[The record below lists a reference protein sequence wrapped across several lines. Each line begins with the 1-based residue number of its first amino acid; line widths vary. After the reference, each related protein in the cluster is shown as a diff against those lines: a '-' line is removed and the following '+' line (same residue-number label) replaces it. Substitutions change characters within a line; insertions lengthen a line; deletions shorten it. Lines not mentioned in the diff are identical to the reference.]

1 MAAAAALV
9 LCAAQGVAGAAAEA
23 KGPRLTRPVRAT
35 LADLA
40 PARTYTAPY
49 LLIDPENESRVFAAT
64 AELRSRVC
72 RLLRSDDRGQSWRIM
87 DETPSPK
94 SYPFCSTSAGML
106 TQTPMAWGRDSRLY
120 YAASGWDAQDGGPG
134 GSVSVVLGR
143 SDNLGE
149 SWTSSVVRDA
159 RGKTGPQTESHN
171 AVASLAVDAE
181 SASDDI
187 VYVGWRASYPQ
198 APPLPGGLR
207 ALRPPLV
214 AVSTD
219 GGKTFGQPVDVSSF
233 YKKTVK
239 GTDGADLPIGMGFTA
254 PSLALDDKGT
264 LYVLYPGAAPAAF
277 PPTAPAPAL
286 PMLLAKSTDR
296 GKTFTFTEV
305 GAPLKHNEGVQIL
318 KWSPE
323 GGDQGSLHMVYEDKP
338 DQTERS
344 ADRDIYYR
352 RSTDGGRTFHSPIK
366 LNDDDPTQLRV
377 QVTPNLSV
385 APDGRLD
392 ASWWDFRNDPG
403 TFVNDV
409 YMSTSTD
416 NGATWSKNVRVTDR
430 SINRKLGVWSN
441 GYDIRQPPGMA
452 ATDEITLLGWDD
464 TRLADSLT
472 EGQDIFTRAAQFEV
486 LGSSGVSAAGYVIAA
501 FIGVAAVGLILLV
514 VGLRRRG
521 DDKPAAPAPVER
533 REPAGTT

>member
-1 MAAAAALV
+1 MRRTLKTRMAAAAALA

-23 KGPRLTRPVRAT
+23 KGPRLTRPVQAT

-49 LLIDPENESRVFAAT
+49 LLVDPENDSRVFAAT

-72 RLLRSDDRGQSWRIM
+72 RLLRSDDSGQSWRIM

-94 SYPFCSTSAGML
+94 SYPFCSTSSGML

-120 YAASGWDAQDGGPG
+120 YAASGWDVQDGGPG

-149 SWTSSVVRDA
+149 SWTSTVVRD
-159 RGKTGPQTESHN
+159 
-171 AVASLAVDAE
+171 
-181 SASDDI
+181 
-187 VYVGWRASYPQ
+187 
-198 APPLPGGLR
+198 
-207 ALRPPLV
+207 
-214 AVSTD
+214 
-219 GGKTFGQPVDVSSF
+219 
-233 YKKTVK
+233 
-239 GTDGADLPIGMGFTA
+239 A
-254 PSLALDDKGT
+254 PSLALDDQGT

-277 PPTAPAPAL
+277 PPTAAAPAL

-305 GAPLKHNEGVQIL
+305 GEPLKHNEGVQIL

-323 GGDQGSLHMVYEDKP
+323 GGAQGSLHMVYEDKP

-344 ADRDIYYR
+344 ADRDIYYQ
-352 RSTDGGRTFHSPIK
+352 RSTNGGRTFDSPTK

-392 ASWWDFRNDPG
+392 ATWWDFRNDPG

-452 ATDEITLLGWDD
+452 ATDELTLLGWDD

-486 LGSSGVSAAGYVIAA
+486 LGSSGSSAAGYVIAA

-514 VGLRRRG
+514 VGLRRRR
-521 DDKPAAPAPVER
+521 DDESSAPAPVER